1 MNKCSK
7 RTRRGTN
14 MVELLGVM
22 AVIAILVGIAVGGI
36 SAARD
41 TASETSARSDI
52 KTYTTAIQQVL
63 MMHPELMKI
72 TPSTHSNANELVV
85 KYINE
90 QLESAW
96 QFECLAKPTGAS
108 ANSWSGGIATSA
120 QKRDAWDNPY
130 GLYVYYDD
138 TAASNSMQTYRKAV
152 GGNYPLM
159 VKSDSC
165 MYIVVCSS
173 GKNATGGP
181 TGIEG
186 GNIDVTTR
194 KIKDAD
200 QMINNTDGIDDI
212 GVIIR
217 ILNGET
223 QIATFGLD
231 SCDLGSLEGSFWLFG
246 KPSTG
251 CGYCFDFISMT
262 EVQGTNVQE
271 GGSIDKYYDTT
282 AYENMRWSST
292 NSGNDRMAIGRW
304 THASIPSS
312 EVG

>member
-1 MNKCSK
+1 MNINRK

-72 TPSTHSNANELVV
+72 TPTTHDDANELVV

-96 QFECLAKPTGAS
+96 QFECLAKPTGYTKE
-108 ANSWSGGIATSA
+108 SWSGGIATSA

-138 TAASNSMQTYRKAV
+138 VAASASSVTYLKGV
-152 GGNYPLM
+152 GGTYDPM

-186 GNIDVTTR
+186 GNIDVATR
-194 KIKDAD
+194 KIAKAED
-200 QMINNTDGIDDI
+200 MINNTDGIDDI

-231 SCDLGSLEGSFWLFG
+231 SCDLGSLEGSMWIFG
-246 KPSTG
+246 KPQVG
-251 CGYCFDFISMT
+251 ECYDFPNLTPVESSK
-262 EVQGTNVQE
+262 VSQ
-271 GGSIDKYYDTT
+271 GGSIDRFYDTT
-282 AYENMRWSST
+282 AFEGVRF
-292 NSGNDRMAIGRW
+292 NDSNKGKPHMAIGTW
-304 THASIPSS
+304 TATTTSINK
-312 EVG
+312 